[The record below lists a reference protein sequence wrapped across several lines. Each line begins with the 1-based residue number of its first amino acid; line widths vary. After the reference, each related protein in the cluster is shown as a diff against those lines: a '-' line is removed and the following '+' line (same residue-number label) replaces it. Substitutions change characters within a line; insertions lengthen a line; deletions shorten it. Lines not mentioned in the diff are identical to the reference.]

1 MSVFFGRPSP
11 VTSAA
16 LILGS
21 LLVAGC
27 AALPG
32 GQAQYRVE
40 SAVEYK
46 QVDGQSL
53 TGDLYLPKA
62 PGIKPAVLVVHG
74 GGWRNRSGDMAGISK
89 RLAKA
94 GFVVFNV
101 TYRLAPED
109 RHPAQLE
116 DVSDALQWLYDNAER
131 LDVDQQRIGGWGYSA
146 GAHLILLAGLDRQQA
161 PYLSGIVA
169 GGTPADLTAW
179 PNSPLVF
186 GLIGETLADAESIW
200 RAASPVNHV
209 SELSPPVFLY
219 HGQWDKLV
227 EPEQM
232 AFMKT
237 ALEAK
242 SVPVETYTVSF
253 AGHIAAYLFGGGAE
267 RKAVDFLA
275 QRRNK
280 MAASGE

>member
-1 MSVFFGRPSP
+1 MTAFLNKEVS

-16 LILGS
+16 ILLGS
-21 LLVAGC
+21 LLFVGC

-32 GQAQYRVE
+32 TGAQYRVE
-40 SAVEYK
+40 EAVSYK
-46 QVDGQSL
+46 QIDGQSL
-53 TGDLYLPKA
+53 TGDLYLPKKA
-62 PGIKPAVLVVHG
+62 GIKPAVLVVHG
-74 GGWRNRSGDMAGISK
+74 GGWRNRSGDMDGISR

-101 TYRLAPED
+101 TYRLAPEN
-109 RHPAQLE
+109 RHPRQVE
-116 DVSDALQWLYDNAER
+116 DVSDALQWLFDNAAR
-131 LDVDQQRIGGWGYSA
+131 FDIDPRRIGGWGYSA

-186 GLIGETLADAESIW
+186 GLIGEKMADAKGIW
-200 RAASPVNHV
+200 QTASPVNHV
-209 SELSPPVFLY
+209 SAQSPPVFLY

-232 AFMKT
+232 TFMQQ

-242 SVPVETYTVSF
+242 DVPVETYTVKF
-253 AGHIAAYLFGGGAE
+253 TGHIGAYLFAGGAE
-267 RKAVDFLA
+267 RKAVAFLS
-275 QRRNK
+275 QRNNDV
-280 MAASGE
+280 AAAE